1 MLRWGFG
8 LYLALWI
15 ITGLFADAS
24 INRHFNEQFAF
35 GYTTWSES
43 GGLHPVVRV
52 PYSHQM
58 RKAPIARSD
67 NAPLWR
73 ARSNGFAIAP
83 FLLVDQAAWIDGPLS
98 GFSGVRLVIWFF
110 GYTHWFPLKAYWV
123 A

>member
-1 MLRWGFG
+1 MLRLGLG

-15 ITGLFADAS
+15 ITDLFGGRTID
-24 INRHFNEQFAF
+24 RQFDQQFAF
-35 GYTTWSES
+35 GYTTFGGS
-43 GGLHPVVRV
+43 GGLHPVARV

-58 RKAPIARSD
+58 RQAPIARSD

-83 FLLVDQAAWIDGPLS
+83 FLIVDEAAWIDGPLS

-110 GYTHWFPLKAYWV
+110 GYTH
-123 A
+123 